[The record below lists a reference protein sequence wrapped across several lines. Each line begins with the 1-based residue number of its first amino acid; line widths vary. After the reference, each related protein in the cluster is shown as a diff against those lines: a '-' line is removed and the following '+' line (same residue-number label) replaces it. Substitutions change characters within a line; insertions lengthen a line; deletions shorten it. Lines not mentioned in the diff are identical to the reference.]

1 MTDKLLGIT
10 VFPEYIQ
17 SEGIERILDNLAACH
32 ANAVTISPYVM
43 AEADEQTGNREPPA
57 DAGAGSVRLL
67 DRPLWGKR
75 ELFVR
80 TSPSFV
86 PDKKLYARLRYQP
99 AEPNELTMSEG
110 HIVADFI
117 AAAHARGLKVLFQ
130 IQAAIPPGYRV
141 QFGGPVEDDQPRLP
155 NGELPGRRVANN
167 GSLASPEI
175 LAYEKALIRDLFR
188 VYPEIDGIRLDW
200 PEYPPYLLNS
210 VFLDFCDHAKQAAEE
225 RGYNFDRMRSEVG
238 RLYDMLHGGLTDESL
253 RQCLKDHSGPLAEA
267 ASSAGVSDWL
277 RFKADLSVDFVKA
290 VRQTIDE
297 AVGPDKELI
306 AHAFPPPFN
315 RVSGLDYHRVGE
327 HCSAIGVK
335 LYTMHWLMIL
345 RFYGDQILN
354 ANPKLSDGLLT
365 QFLIR
370 TLELGSLPGK
380 TSLADFRYPEP
391 DEPHGIDAETQTG
404 KILRSEI
411 DAKEIPVQILVHG
424 YGPVSDFRS
433 RLETAWNTTS
443 CGIWI
448 NRYAYLADEKL
459 GLIGGLS

>member
-10 VFPEYIQ
+10 VLPEYIQ

-32 ANAVTISPYVM
+32 ANAVTLSPYVM
-43 AEADEQTGNREPPA
+43 AEGDERTGNREPPA

-86 PDKKLYARLRYQP
+86 PDKNLYAGLRYQP
-99 AEPNELTMSEG
+99 AEPDELTKSKG

-117 AAAHARGLKVLFQ
+117 AAAHGRGLKVLFQ

-175 LAYEKALIRDLFR
+175 LAYEQALIRDLFR

-210 VFLDFCDHAKQAAEE
+210 VFLDFCDHAGRAAEE
-225 RGYNFDRMRSEVG
+225 RGYDFDRMRSEVG
-238 RLYDMLHGGLTDESL
+238 HLYDMLHGGLTDESL
-253 RQCLKDHSGPLAEA
+253 RQCLNDRTGSLADA
-267 ASSAGVSDWL
+267 ARSAGVGDGL
-277 RFKADLSVDFVKA
+277 RFKADLSVGFVQA
-290 VRQTIDE
+290 VRETIDE
-297 AVGPDKELI
+297 VAGTGKELI

-315 RVSGLDYHRVGE
+315 RVSGLDYARVAE

-345 RFYGDQILN
+345 RFYGDQIRQT
-354 ANPKLSDGLLT
+354 NPELSDELLT
-365 QFLIR
+365 TFLVQL
-370 TLELGSLPGK
+370 LELGGVPGK
-380 TSLADFRYPEP
+380 TRLEDFRYPEP
-391 DEPHGIDAETQTG
+391 EEPHGIDSETQIRKIREAETEAGAT
-404 KILRSEI
+404 
-411 DAKEIPVQILVHG
+411 PVPILVHG
-424 YGPVSDFRS
+424 YGPPEDFRS
-433 RLETAWNTTS
+433 RLQTAWGATS
-443 CGIWI
+443 YGIWI

-459 GLIGGLS
+459 DIIREMS

>member
-10 VFPEYIQ
+10 VLPEYIQ
-17 SEGIERILDNLAACH
+17 SEGINQILDNLAACH

-43 AEADEQTGNREPPA
+43 AEADERTGNREPPA

-86 PDKKLYARLRYQP
+86 PDKTLYAGLRYQP
-99 AEPNELTMSEG
+99 AEPNELTKSEG

-117 AAAHARGLKVLFQ
+117 VAAHARGLKVLFQ

-167 GSLASPEI
+167 GSLAAPEI
-175 LAYEKALIRDLFR
+175 LAYENALIRDLFR

-210 VFLDFCDHAKQAAEE
+210 VFLDFCDHAGRAAEE

-253 RQCLKDHSGPLAEA
+253 SQCLEDRTGPLADA
-267 ASSAGVSDWL
+267 VSSVGVSDWL

-297 AVGPDKELI
+297 TAGPDKELI

-354 ANPKLSDGLLT
+354 ANPELSDELLT
-365 QFLIR
+365 EFLVR
-370 TLELGSLPGK
+370 SLELGSVPGK
-380 TSLADFRYPEP
+380 TSLEDFRYPEP
-391 DEPHGIDAETQTG
+391 DEPHGIDPETQIR

-411 DAKEIPVQILVHG
+411 DSQTTPVQILVHG
-424 YGPVSDFRS
+424 YGPVTDFRS
-433 RLETAWNTTS
+433 RLETAWETTS
-443 CGIWI
+443 YGIWI

-459 GLIGGLS
+459 DIIRETC